1 MYYAISFSSMNFK
14 DECYYDIM
22 DASVSLPEYLDRYIG
37 TYMMKESG
45 SVPSIHLSK
54 MNFQLSIDNQIIP
67 MKCAILCHFKD
78 TVFANQFN
86 DSKWMLENMF

>member
-1 MYYAISFSSMNFK
+1 MNSK
-14 DECYYDIM
+14 DECYYDRM
-22 DASVSLPEYLDRYIG
+22 DASVSLPEYLDRSIC
-37 TYMMKESG
+37 TYMMKESV

-54 MNFQLSIDNQIIP
+54 MNFQLCIDNQIIP
-67 MKCAILCHFKD
+67 IKCSILCHFKD

>member
-1 MYYAISFSSMNFK
+1 MNFK

-54 MNFQLSIDNQIIP
+54 INFQLNIYNQIIP

-78 TVFANQFN
+78 NVFANQYN